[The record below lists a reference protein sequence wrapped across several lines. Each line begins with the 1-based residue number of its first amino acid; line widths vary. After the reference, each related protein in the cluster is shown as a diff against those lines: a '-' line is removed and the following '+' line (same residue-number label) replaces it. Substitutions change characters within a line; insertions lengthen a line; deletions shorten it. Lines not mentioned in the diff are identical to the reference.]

1 MQILKFGG
9 SSLATA
15 ERIAAVVDIL
25 VERKGA
31 TKLAVVVSAMGGVTD
46 TLAEAAQ
53 AAARGTDSY
62 RQTCQELST
71 RHLAVAEALAPAD
84 ELEELRGRIKRR
96 LSEVE
101 ELLHGVYLVRE
112 SSARSLDLISSYG
125 ERLSADL
132 VAAALHKR
140 GVEAGYIDARHLIV
154 TDADF
159 GAAHV
164 RMEPTNEKIRQHF
177 GAHEALQV
185 VTGFLGATDEG
196 ETTTLGR
203 GGSDYTASLLGGA
216 LEAALIEIW
225 TDVDGV
231 MSADPRLVPD
241 AFSLPALGYEELM
254 ELSHFGAKVVYPPT
268 IHPARTGRIPLVIRN
283 TFHPERSGTRV
294 ANNTPAGDSAVRG
307 IASIHDVALMRLEG
321 DGMLGVPGVA
331 RRLFDALG
339 RENVNVVLITQGS
352 SEHSICFA
360 VSPDDVA
367 RARKSVEEEFVFER
381 RGEAIDPLVVERDLS
396 VIAVVGAAMRERPGI
411 AGRVF
416 SVLGSEGVNVR
427 AIAQGSSELNISL
440 VISRDDETR
449 ALRAMHRTLFSR
461 TTRCARLFVLGAG
474 GVGSALLSQLAR
486 EKERIQSGMGL
497 ELRLCGLANSRHM
510 ALSAEGID
518 PESWREALD
527 GGEASDLD
535 AFAERCVSSPG
546 PRLLVDITANPETAA
561 LYRRVLPAGVAVVS
575 TNKLPFTASLKDFEA
590 LVSRPGSEVKK
601 KSVAAQS
608 SEAGCSGARMQHDF
622 RNQTLG
628 RGAIYYE
635 TTAGAALPVVQTL
648 RRLLETGDRLRR
660 VEGVFSGTLSFLFHQ
675 VRSGKDFASAVREA
689 HERGYTEPDP
699 REDLR
704 GMDVARKLLILART
718 AGLPMELDDITVA
731 PLLPEELRNV
741 PLDAFWKGLSAL
753 SEDIQARHERARANS
768 KTLVY
773 LASLDEGSATVG
785 LADVDPL
792 HPAASLEGTENVFV
806 FTTERYQTQ
815 PLVIRG
821 AGAGPEVTAC
831 GVFADI
837 LQACRENG

>member
-9 SSLATA
+9 TSLATA

-25 VERKGA
+25 VEREGV
-31 TKLAVVVSAMGGVTD
+31 TKLAVVVSALGGVTD

-53 AAARGTDSY
+53 VAAWGTDSY

-71 RHLAVAEALAPAD
+71 RHLTVAEALAPAD
-84 ELEELRGRIKRR
+84 ELEELRGRIERR
-96 LSEVE
+96 LSELE

-132 VAAALHKR
+132 VAAALRKR
-140 GVEAGYIDARHLIV
+140 GVKADYLDARRLIV

-164 RMEPTNEKIRQHF
+164 RTEPTNEKIRHHF
-177 GAHEALQV
+177 GAHDALQV

-216 LEAALIEIW
+216 LEAELIEIW

-241 AFSLPALGYEELM
+241 AFSLPELGYEELM

-268 IHPARTGRIPLVIRN
+268 IHPARAGRIPLVIRS

-321 DGMLGVPGVA
+321 DGMLGVPGIA
-331 RRLFDALG
+331 RRLFEALG
-339 RENVNVVLITQGS
+339 RESVNVVLITQGS

-360 VSPDDVA
+360 VSPEDVA
-367 RARKSVEEEFVFER
+367 RARKSVEKEFVFER
-381 RGEAIDPLVVERDLS
+381 RGEAIDPLVVEQDLS

-449 ALRAMHRTLFSR
+449 ALRAMHRTLFSPA
-461 TTRCARLFVLGAG
+461 TRCARLFVLGAG

-518 PESWREALD
+518 PGSWRETLD

-535 AFAERCVSSPG
+535 AFTERCVSSPG
-546 PRLLVDITANPETAA
+546 SRILVDITANPETAA

-575 TNKLPFTASLKDFEA
+575 TNKLPFTGSLSDFE
-590 LVSRPGSEVKK
+590 V
-601 KSVAAQS
+601 
-608 SEAGCSGARMQHDF
+608 
-622 RNQTLG
+622 LG

-635 TTAGAALPVVQTL
+635 TTAGAALPVLRTL
-648 RRLLETGDRLRR
+648 RHLLETGDRLRR

-675 VRSGKDFASAVREA
+675 IRSGKDFASSVREA

-699 REDLR
+699 REDLS

-718 AGLPMELDDITVA
+718 AGLPMECDDITVA
-731 PLLPEELRNV
+731 SLLPEELRDV
-741 PLDAFWKGLSAL
+741 PLDAFWRSLGAL
-753 SEDIQARHERARANS
+753 SEDIQARHERARANG

-773 LASLDEGSATVG
+773 LASIDEGRATVG
-785 LADVDPL
+785 LADVDPS
-792 HPAASLEGTENVFV
+792 HPAASLEGTDNVFA

-815 PLVIRG
+815 PLVISG
-821 AGAGPEVTAC
+821 AGAGPEVTAS

>member
-25 VERKGA
+25 VERRGA

-53 AAARGTDSY
+53 VAAWGTDSY

-132 VAAALHKR
+132 VAAALRKR
-140 GVEAGYIDARHLIV
+140 GVEADYIDARRLIV

-185 VTGFLGATDEG
+185 VTGFLGSTDEG

-241 AFSLPALGYEELM
+241 AFSLPELGYEELM

-331 RRLFDALG
+331 RRLFEALG

-367 RARKSVEEEFVFER
+367 RARESVEEEFVFER

-461 TTRCARLFVLGAG
+461 ATRCARLFVLGAG
-474 GVGSALLSQLAR
+474 GVGSALLSQLER

-497 ELRLCGLANSRHM
+497 DLRLCGLANSRHM

-518 PESWREALD
+518 PGSWREALD

-546 PRLLVDITANPETAA
+546 PRILVDITANPETAA

-575 TNKLPFTASLKDFEA
+575 TNKLPFTASLSDFEA
-590 LVSRPGSEVKK
+590 LVSRG
-601 KSVAAQS
+601 
-608 SEAGCSGARMQHDF
+608 
-622 RNQTLG
+622 T
-628 RGAIYYE
+628 IYYE

-675 VRSGKDFASAVREA
+675 IRSGKDFASAVREA

-699 REDLR
+699 REDLS

-731 PLLPEELRNV
+731 SLLPEELRDV
-741 PLDAFWKGLSAL
+741 PLDAFWSGLSAL
-753 SEDIQARHERARANS
+753 SKDIQARHERARASS

-773 LASLDEGSATVG
+773 LASLDDGRATVG
-785 LADVDPL
+785 LADVVPL

-821 AGAGPEVTAC
+821 AGAGPEVTAS

-837 LQACRENG
+837 LQACGENV

>member
-25 VERKGA
+25 VERRGA

-53 AAARGTDSY
+53 VAAWGTDSY

-132 VAAALHKR
+132 VAAALRKR
-140 GVEAGYIDARHLIV
+140 GVEADYIDARRLIV

-185 VTGFLGATDEG
+185 VTGFLGSTDEG

-241 AFSLPALGYEELM
+241 AFSLPELGYEELM

-268 IHPARTGRIPLVIRN
+268 IHPARTGHIPLVIRN

-331 RRLFDALG
+331 RRLFEALG

-367 RARKSVEEEFVFER
+367 RARESVEEEFVFER

-461 TTRCARLFVLGAG
+461 ATRCARLFVLGAG

-546 PRLLVDITANPETAA
+546 PRILVDITANPETAA

-575 TNKLPFTASLKDFEA
+575 TNKLPFTASLSDFEA
-590 LVSRPGSEVKK
+590 LVSRGTI
-601 KSVAAQS
+601 
-608 SEAGCSGARMQHDF
+608 H
-622 RNQTLG
+622 
-628 RGAIYYE
+628 YE

-675 VRSGKDFASAVREA
+675 IRSGKDFASAVREA

-699 REDLR
+699 REDLS

-731 PLLPEELRNV
+731 SLLPEELRDV
-741 PLDAFWKGLSAL
+741 PLDAFWSGLSAL
-753 SEDIQARHERARANS
+753 SKDIQARHERARASS

-773 LASLDEGSATVG
+773 LASLDDGRATVG
-785 LADVDPL
+785 LADVVPL

-806 FTTERYQTQ
+806 FTTELYQTQ

-821 AGAGPEVTAC
+821 AGAGPEVTAS

-837 LQACRENG
+837 LQACGENV